1 MAALTKGRQ
10 ASRAGSEP
18 IPGKFRR
25 KVAANVVCYQN
36 GLAVNVAGYAR
47 PGYTATG
54 LKVFGVFKET
64 VDNTGGAAGALDV
77 EVERGVFAFDN
88 STAGDAI
95 AQADVGNNAYIV
107 DDQTVAKTDGGGT
120 RSIAGVI
127 EGFDGTSVLV
137 RVGA

>member
-1 MAALTKGRQ
+1 MAALTKARQ
-10 ASRAGSEP
+10 VSRAGSEP
-18 IPGKFRR
+18 IPGKLRR
-25 KVAANVVCYQN
+25 KVAANVSCFQG
-36 GLAVNVAGYAR
+36 GLAVNVGGYAR

-54 LKVFGVFKET
+54 LKVFGVFKENA
-64 VDNTGGAAGALDV
+64 DNTGGAAGAIDAA
-77 EVERGVFAFDN
+77 VERGVFSFDN

-127 EGFDGTSVLV
+127 EGFDGASVLV

>member
-1 MAALTKGRQ
+1 MTAA
-10 ASRAGSEP
+10 ASLGW
-18 IPGKFRR
+18 PGVRVFAWNCDRVSRR
-25 KVAANVVCYQN
+25 P
-36 GLAVNVAGYAR
+36 R
-47 PGYTATG
+47 P
-54 LKVFGVFKET
+54 LDSDET
-64 VDNTGGAAGALDV
+64 VKRPSPHDDSLQQSIELLRRAHQGDARALDV

>member
-1 MAALTKGRQ
+1 MAAQTKARQ
-10 ASRAGSEP
+10 TTRAGSEP
-18 IPGKFRR
+18 IPGKLRR
-25 KVAANVVCYQN
+25 KVAANMVCHQG
-36 GLAVNVAGYAR
+36 GLAVNAAGYAR
-47 PGYTATG
+47 PGYVATG
-54 LKVFGVFKET
+54 LKVFGVFSESA
-64 VDNTGGAAGALDV
+64 DNTGGAAGAIDV
-77 EVERGVFAFDN
+77 GVERGVFGFEN
-88 STAGDAI
+88 SSAGDAI